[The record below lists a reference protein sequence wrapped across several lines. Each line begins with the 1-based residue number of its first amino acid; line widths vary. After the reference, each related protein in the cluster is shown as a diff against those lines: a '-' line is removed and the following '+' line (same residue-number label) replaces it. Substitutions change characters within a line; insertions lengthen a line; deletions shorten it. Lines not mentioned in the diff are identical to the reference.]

1 MINTSAA
8 YKQQL
13 LDDNA
18 SFIIYADITLKNG
31 TVLNLT
37 NKNFWSGGFSIE
49 DTVSESD
56 SFQIGSAI
64 IGKLTMILNNIYDD
78 FSARD
83 FYKAEVRASIGL
95 KLPDGT
101 IEKLKKGVYTVDD
114 PNREEDIITLECLD
128 NMSKFDRPYSE
139 STLTYPATRQA
150 ILKDACEKCG
160 VVLKTVTFP
169 GSTSVVQK
177 RPSDDALTFRQVVAW
192 IAQLSCKWARCNV
205 NGELELIW
213 FDSDALMSNDPD
225 DGTYHEIESFSTSP
239 SVSDSDV
246 KITGISV
253 TAKNEDGDEK
263 TKLSG
268 KKGYVLA
275 IEGNDLIT
283 ESDAETVASSIA
295 DKMVGVKFRPL
306 EISCLE
312 DPSIEAGDVIFVK
325 TRKGSTYRSI
335 VTSTTLSLGGYQ
347 KISCGAEEPS
357 RNSSTRYSQTTKT
370 YRELHKLIKNEKTA
384 RETAIDNLSK
394 ILADSS
400 GMYTTYEEQSD
411 GSTITYLHDKPTIV
425 ESKNVIKLTSE
436 AIGVSNDGGKTY
448 PYGFVL
454 TGALITKLL
463 YAEGIN
469 ADYIDTGAFTVK
481 DKDGN
486 VIFQADISGGKV
498 IISADSVRIGDRNVT
513 QAMQEIENSVA
524 SARNMTLQLT
534 NQYLS
539 VPVDNSGAY
548 KTFPSDATTRAI
560 VMYGSADITA
570 DCAFSVTKSDSITGT
585 WNASTRTYKVT
596 ALSADTGW
604 VDIKATY
611 LQTLSVTQRY
621 SVSKLYAGQK
631 GEQGPAGNDGKSYI
645 LDTSSTIIKTVTNE
659 FHSPAYIKF
668 SAYCRDGVKS
678 RKTYAGRFKIEETT
692 DGSTWTTVYTST
704 SDETSVTRSIDYLL
718 ADDDGALITDDD
730 GKIII
735 AAPRQILGMRCT
747 LYAAGGTTTVIDV
760 ERIPVVK
767 SVESLSQEEI
777 FNILTNDGVAKGLFM
792 EGNQLYVSFTYAR
805 GGMLAL
811 GGANNGNGYLYIY
824 DADNNRIGSWTKD
837 GINVTKGTFS
847 GELKAATGTFKGTV
861 TAGNITGSTISGS
874 SFETSNTAGT
884 AKIDIE
890 KATQKFYS
898 NAAFDTYAGEIHP
911 NTTKEMISYT
921 DSNGEL
927 IIREEQVSGLDV
939 SANYLFR
946 TLVHGTE
953 LLRLR
958 QDRAFIK
965 KFLELT
971 GGLSTTGSGS
981 FSGSLSVGGTET
993 VNGKLTGSKNFE
1005 FDGSGLINTIKGS
1018 LIVYGDVSQNVTEL
1032 SNTAADTPV
1041 TLAYSP
1047 AYASPTLSD
1056 VGTGKTGSDGM
1067 CYVSIDAT
1075 LVQAAS
1081 ETAEYVVF
1089 LQAEGDGSLYIA
1101 EKQTDYFVVRGT
1113 PNLAFAWKIEAVKAG
1128 TETVRYAEPSLQ
1140 AEVTDDNTEELEEI
1154 ASAELPDTEEL
1165 EDIASQE
1172 LAAYDAEM
1180 EEIENE
1186 NIEGVSGD

>member
-1 MINTSAA
+1 MINVSTRF
-8 YKQQL
+8 KEL
-13 LDDNA
+13 MKERTDFKENA
-18 SFIIYADITLKNG
+18 EVTFKDGRVLTL
-31 TVLNLT
+31 T
-37 NKNFWSGGFSIE
+37 E
-49 DTVSESD
+49 E
-56 SFQIGSAI
+56 
-64 IGKLTMILNNIYDD
+64 D
-78 FSARD
+78 FSASGNTVTDAADASAIPLGAAVGRSIQIELLNDDDHLESYD
-83 FYKAEVRASIGL
+83 FYGASIRLYLTFALDAAVEKIEYGTFTVTSPEDYGTTVCVTANDDMYKADQPYQSGL
-95 KLPDGT
+95 SFPASAQSVLADICSTCKIALKSSTFLHDSFAIQKKPSSQYTFRDVIGYIAMLAVGNARIDTTGQLEIKSYSLGGIRAQHNLTAWKKLTIGT
-101 IEKLKKGVYTVDD
+101 GDITVTGCSMSRKNESDEGTQ
-114 PNREEDIITLECLD
+114 EETVLSGKEGYVLEVENPLAEG
-128 NMSKFDRPYSE
+128 SE
-139 STLTYPATRQA
+139 ETLTEWIMARIGGYAFRKFSGEHTAYPIAEFM
-150 ILKDACEKCG
+150 D
-160 VVLKTVTFP
+160 TVTFQDWK
-169 GSTSVVQK
+169 GTEYFSFITDVDFTFLGITSLKNSAGDGLRKQSKYSGKHTKTNVY
-177 RPSDDALTFRQVVAW
+177 LEELVAKEKKDREV
-192 IAQLSCKWARCNV
+192 A
-205 NGELELIW
+205 
-213 FDSDALMSNDPD
+213 
-225 DGTYHEIESFSTSP
+225 
-239 SVSDSDV
+239 V
-246 KITGISV
+246 KLL
-253 TAKNEDGDEK
+253 EK
-263 TKLSG
+263 T
-268 KKGYVLA
+268 
-275 IEGNDLIT
+275 
-283 ESDAETVASSIA
+283 
-295 DKMVGVKFRPL
+295 
-306 EISCLE
+306 
-312 DPSIEAGDVIFVK
+312 
-325 TRKGSTYRSI
+325 
-335 VTSTTLSLGGYQ
+335 
-347 KISCGAEEPS
+347 
-357 RNSSTRYSQTTKT
+357 
-370 YRELHKLIKNEKTA
+370 
-384 RETAIDNLSK
+384 
-394 ILADSS
+394 LADSS
-400 GMYTTYEEQSD
+400 GMYTTYEEQPD
-411 GSTITYLHDKPTIV
+411 GSTITYLHDKPTLS
-425 ESKNVIKLTSE
+425 ESQNVIKLTSE
-436 AIGVSNDGGKTY
+436 AIGVSNDCGKTY

-454 TGALITKLL
+454 TGKMITRLL

-469 ADYIDTGAFTVK
+469 ADYINAGAFVVK

-486 VIFQADISGGKV
+486 TIFQADISGGKV

-513 QAMQEIENSVA
+513 QAMQEIKDSVA
-524 SARNMTLQLT
+524 SARNMTMQLT

-539 VPVDNSGAY
+539 VPVDYSGTY
-548 KTFPSDATTRAI
+548 KTFPSSATTRAI
-560 VMYGSADITA
+560 VTYGSVDITE
-570 DCAFSVTKSDSITGT
+570 DCAFSVAKSDSVAGT

-596 ALSADTGW
+596 ALSEDTGW

-611 LQTLSVTQRY
+611 LQTLSVTQRFNIA
-621 SVSKLYAGQK
+621 KLYAGQK
-631 GEQGPAGNDGKSYI
+631 GEQGPAGNDGMSYI

-678 RKTYAGRFKIEETT
+678 RQNYAGRFKIEETT

-747 LYAAGGTTTVIDV
+747 LYAAGGATTVIDV

-777 FNILTNDGVAKGLFM
+777 FNILTNDGAAKGLFM

-837 GINVTKGTFS
+837 GINATKGTFS

-861 TAGNITGSTISGS
+861 TAGNITGSTINGS

-884 AKIDIE
+884 ARIDIE

-911 NTTKEMISYT
+911 NTNKTLISYT
-921 DSNGEL
+921 DASGEE
-927 IIREEQVSGLDV
+927 IMSEEEVSGLDIN
-939 SANYLFR
+939 ANYLTR
-946 TLVHGTE
+946 MIVHGTE

-971 GGLSTTGSGS
+971 GGLSTKGSGS

-993 VNGKLTGSKNFE
+993 VNGKLTGAKNFE

-1018 LIVYGDVSQNVTEL
+1018 LIVYGDVSQNVTES
-1032 SNTAADTPV
+1032 SNTAADTSV
-1041 TLAYSP
+1041 ALAYSP

-1056 VGTGKTGSDGM
+1056 VGTGKTGSDGT

-1089 LQAEGDGSLYIA
+1089 LQAEGEGSLYIA
-1101 EKQTDYFVVRGT
+1101 EKQSDYFVVRGT
-1113 PNLAFAWKIEAVKAG
+1113 QNLAFAWKIEAAKTG

-1140 AEVTDDNTEELEEI
+1140 EEASDDNIEELEKV
-1154 ASAELPDTEEL
+1154 ATTELPNTEEL

-1172 LAAYDAEM
+1172 LAVYDAEM

-1186 NIEGVSGD
+1186 NIESVSGD

>member
-1 MINTSAA
+1 MINVSTRF
-8 YKQQL
+8 KEL
-13 LDDNA
+13 MKERTDFKENA
-18 SFIIYADITLKNG
+18 EVTFKDGRVLTL
-31 TVLNLT
+31 T
-37 NKNFWSGGFSIE
+37 E
-49 DTVSESD
+49 E
-56 SFQIGSAI
+56 
-64 IGKLTMILNNIYDD
+64 D
-78 FSARD
+78 FSASGNTVTDAADASAIPLGAAVGRSIQIELLNDDDHLESYD
-83 FYKAEVRASIGL
+83 FYGASIRLYLTFALDAAVEKIEYGTFTVTSPEDYGTTVCVTANDDMYKADQPYQSGL
-95 KLPDGT
+95 SFPASAQSVLADICSTCKIALKSSTFLHDSFAIQKKPSSQYTFRDVIGYIAMLAVGNARIDTTGQLEIKSYSLGGIRAQHNLTAWKKLTIGT
-101 IEKLKKGVYTVDD
+101 GDITVTGCSMSRKNESDEGTQ
-114 PNREEDIITLECLD
+114 EETVLSGKEGYVLEVENPLAEG
-128 NMSKFDRPYSE
+128 SE
-139 STLTYPATRQA
+139 ETLTEWIMARIGGYAFRKFSGEHTAYPIAEFM
-150 ILKDACEKCG
+150 D
-160 VVLKTVTFP
+160 TVTFQDWK
-169 GSTSVVQK
+169 GTEYFSFITDVDFTFLGITSLKNSAGDGLRKQSKYSGKHTKTNVY
-177 RPSDDALTFRQVVAW
+177 LEELVAKEKKDREV
-192 IAQLSCKWARCNV
+192 A
-205 NGELELIW
+205 
-213 FDSDALMSNDPD
+213 
-225 DGTYHEIESFSTSP
+225 
-239 SVSDSDV
+239 V
-246 KITGISV
+246 KLL
-253 TAKNEDGDEK
+253 EK
-263 TKLSG
+263 T
-268 KKGYVLA
+268 
-275 IEGNDLIT
+275 
-283 ESDAETVASSIA
+283 
-295 DKMVGVKFRPL
+295 
-306 EISCLE
+306 
-312 DPSIEAGDVIFVK
+312 
-325 TRKGSTYRSI
+325 
-335 VTSTTLSLGGYQ
+335 
-347 KISCGAEEPS
+347 
-357 RNSSTRYSQTTKT
+357 
-370 YRELHKLIKNEKTA
+370 
-384 RETAIDNLSK
+384 
-394 ILADSS
+394 LADSS
-400 GMYTTYEEQSD
+400 GMYTTYEEQPD
-411 GSTITYLHDKPTIV
+411 GSTITYLHDKPTLS
-425 ESKNVIKLTSE
+425 ESQNVIKLTSE
-436 AIGVSNDGGKTY
+436 AVGVSNDGGKTY

-454 TGALITKLL
+454 TGAMITRLL

-539 VPVDNSGAY
+539 VPVDNSGSY

-668 SAYCRDGVKS
+668 SAYCRDGAKS
-678 RKTYAGRFKIEETT
+678 RQTYAGRFKIEETT

-777 FNILTNDGVAKGLFM
+777 FKILTNDGAAKGLFM
-792 EGNQLYVSFTYAR
+792 EGNQLYISFTYAR
-805 GGMLAL
+805 GGCLAL
-811 GGANNGNGYLYIY
+811 GGENNGNGYLYIY

-861 TAGNITGSTISGS
+861 TAGNIIGSTISGS

-884 AKIDIE
+884 ARIDIE

-898 NAAFDTYAGEIHP
+898 NAAYDTYAGEIHP
-911 NTTKEMISYT
+911 NTNKTLISYT
-921 DSNGEL
+921 DASGEE
-927 IIREEQVSGLDV
+927 IMSEEEVSGLDIN
-939 SANYLFR
+939 ANYLTR
-946 TLVHGTE
+946 MIVHGTE

-993 VNGKLTGSKNFE
+993 VNGKLTGAKNFE

-1041 TLAYSP
+1041 ALAYSP

-1056 VGTGKTGSDGM
+1056 VGTGKTSSDGT

-1101 EKQTDYFVVRGT
+1101 EKQSDYFVVRGT
-1113 PNLAFAWKIEAVKAG
+1113 PNLAFAWKIEAAKTG
-1128 TETVRYAEPSLQ
+1128 TEPVRYAEPSLQ
-1140 AEVTDDNTEELEEI
+1140 VEVTDDNTEELEEI

-1172 LAAYDAEM
+1172 LTAYDAEM

-1186 NIEGVSGD
+1186 DFESISGD

>member
-1 MINTSAA
+1 MINVSTRF
-8 YKQQL
+8 KEL
-13 LDDNA
+13 MKERTDFKENA
-18 SFIIYADITLKNG
+18 EVTFKDGRVLTL
-31 TVLNLT
+31 T
-37 NKNFWSGGFSIE
+37 E
-49 DTVSESD
+49 E
-56 SFQIGSAI
+56 
-64 IGKLTMILNNIYDD
+64 D
-78 FSARD
+78 FSASGNTVTDAADASAIPLGAAVGRSIQIELLNDDDHLESYD
-83 FYKAEVRASIGL
+83 FYGASIRLYLTFALDAAVEKIEYGTFTVTSPENYGTTVCVTANDDMYKADQPYQSGL
-95 KLPDGT
+95 SFPASAQSVLADICSTCKIALKSSTFLHDSFAIQKKPSSQYTFRDVIGYIAMLAVGNARIDTTGQLEIKSYSLGGIRAQHNLTAWKKLTIGT
-101 IEKLKKGVYTVDD
+101 GDITVTGCSMSRKNESDEGTQ
-114 PNREEDIITLECLD
+114 EETVLSGKEGYVLEVENPLAEG
-128 NMSKFDRPYSE
+128 SE
-139 STLTYPATRQA
+139 ETLTEWIMARIGGYAFRKFSGEHTAYPIAEFM
-150 ILKDACEKCG
+150 D
-160 VVLKTVTFP
+160 TVTFQDWK
-169 GSTSVVQK
+169 GTEYFSFITDVDFTFLGITSLKNSAGDGLRKQSKYSGKHTKTNVY
-177 RPSDDALTFRQVVAW
+177 LEELVAKEKKDREV
-192 IAQLSCKWARCNV
+192 A
-205 NGELELIW
+205 
-213 FDSDALMSNDPD
+213 
-225 DGTYHEIESFSTSP
+225 
-239 SVSDSDV
+239 V
-246 KITGISV
+246 KLL
-253 TAKNEDGDEK
+253 EK
-263 TKLSG
+263 T
-268 KKGYVLA
+268 
-275 IEGNDLIT
+275 
-283 ESDAETVASSIA
+283 
-295 DKMVGVKFRPL
+295 
-306 EISCLE
+306 
-312 DPSIEAGDVIFVK
+312 
-325 TRKGSTYRSI
+325 
-335 VTSTTLSLGGYQ
+335 
-347 KISCGAEEPS
+347 
-357 RNSSTRYSQTTKT
+357 
-370 YRELHKLIKNEKTA
+370 
-384 RETAIDNLSK
+384 
-394 ILADSS
+394 LADSS
-400 GMYTTYEEQSD
+400 GMYTTYEEQPD
-411 GSTITYLHDKPTIV
+411 GSTITYLHDKPTLS
-425 ESKNVIKLTSE
+425 ESQNVIKLTSE

-454 TGALITKLL
+454 TGTLITKLL
-463 YAEGIN
+463 YVEGIN

-604 VDIKATY
+604 VDIKAAY

-678 RKTYAGRFKIEETT
+678 RQTYAGRFKIEETT
-692 DGSTWTTVYTST
+692 DGSNWTTVYTST

-747 LYAAGGTTTVIDV
+747 LYVAGGTTTVIDV

-777 FNILTNDGVAKGLFM
+777 FKILTNDGAAKGLFM

-861 TAGNITGSTISGS
+861 TAGNIIGSTISGS

-884 AKIDIE
+884 ARIDIE

-911 NTTKEMISYT
+911 NTNKTLISYM
-921 DSNGEL
+921 DASGEE
-927 IIREEQVSGLDV
+927 IMSEEEVSGLDIN
-939 SANYLFR
+939 ANYLTR
-946 TLVHGTE
+946 MIVHGTE

-981 FSGSLSVGGTET
+981 FSGSLSVGGSET
-993 VNGKLTGSKNFE
+993 VNGKLTGAKNFE

-1041 TLAYSP
+1041 ALAYSP

-1056 VGTGKTGSDGM
+1056 IGTGKTGSDGT

-1089 LQAEGDGSLYIA
+1089 LQAEGEGSLYIA
-1101 EKQTDYFVVRGT
+1101 EKQSDYFVVRGT
-1113 PNLAFAWKIEAVKAG
+1113 PNLAFAWKIEAAKTG

-1140 AEVTDDNTEELEEI
+1140 VEVTDDNTEELEEI

-1172 LAAYDAEM
+1172 LTAYDAEM

-1186 NIEGVSGD
+1186 DFESISGD

>member
-1 MINTSAA
+1 MINVSTRF
-8 YKQQL
+8 KEL
-13 LDDNA
+13 MKERTDFKENA
-18 SFIIYADITLKNG
+18 EVTFKDGRVLTL
-31 TVLNLT
+31 T
-37 NKNFWSGGFSIE
+37 E
-49 DTVSESD
+49 E
-56 SFQIGSAI
+56 
-64 IGKLTMILNNIYDD
+64 D
-78 FSARD
+78 FSASGNTFTDAADASAIPLGAAVGRSIQIELLNDDDHLESYD
-83 FYKAEVRASIGL
+83 FYGASIRLYLTFDLDTSVEKIEYGMFTVTSPEDYGTTVCVTANDDMYKADQPYQSGL
-95 KLPDGT
+95 SFPASAQSILADICSTCK
-101 IEKLKKGVYTVDD
+101 IALKSSTFLHDSFMIQKKPSSQYTF
-114 PNREEDIITLECLD
+114 RDIIGYIAMLAVGNARIDTAGQLEIKSYSLGGIRAQHNLTAWKNLTIGTGDITVTGCS
-128 NMSKFDRPYSE
+128 MSRKKETDGGTQEETVLSGKEGYILEVENPLAE
-139 STLTYPATRQA
+139 GNEETLTEWIMARIGGYAFRKFSGEHTAYPIAEFM
-150 ILKDACEKCG
+150 D
-160 VVLKTVTFP
+160 TVTFQDWKGTEYFSFLTDIDFTFL
-169 GSTSVVQK
+169 GSTSLKNSAGDGLRKQSKYSGKHTKTDAYLEELVVK
-177 RPSDDALTFRQVVAW
+177 EKKDREVA
-192 IAQLSCKWARCNV
+192 
-205 NGELELIW
+205 
-213 FDSDALMSNDPD
+213 
-225 DGTYHEIESFSTSP
+225 
-239 SVSDSDV
+239 V
-246 KITGISV
+246 KLL
-253 TAKNEDGDEK
+253 EK
-263 TKLSG
+263 T
-268 KKGYVLA
+268 
-275 IEGNDLIT
+275 
-283 ESDAETVASSIA
+283 
-295 DKMVGVKFRPL
+295 
-306 EISCLE
+306 
-312 DPSIEAGDVIFVK
+312 
-325 TRKGSTYRSI
+325 
-335 VTSTTLSLGGYQ
+335 
-347 KISCGAEEPS
+347 
-357 RNSSTRYSQTTKT
+357 
-370 YRELHKLIKNEKTA
+370 
-384 RETAIDNLSK
+384 
-394 ILADSS
+394 LADSS
-400 GMYTTYEEQSD
+400 GMYTTYEEQPD
-411 GSTITYLHDKPTIV
+411 GSTITYLHDKPTLS
-425 ESKNVIKLTSE
+425 ESQNVIKLTSE

-454 TGALITKLL
+454 TGTMITRLL

-469 ADYIDTGAFTVK
+469 ADYINAGAFVVK

-486 VIFQADISGGKV
+486 TVFQADVSGGKV
-498 IISADSVRIGDRNVT
+498 LISADSVRIGDRNVT
-513 QAMQEIENSVA
+513 QAMQEIKDSVA

-539 VPVDNSGAY
+539 VPVDHSVTY

-560 VMYGSADITA
+560 VTYGSVDITE
-570 DCAFSVTKSDSITGT
+570 DCAFSVTKSDSVTGT

-596 ALSADTGW
+596 ALSEDTGW

-611 LQTLSVTQRY
+611 LQTLAVTQRFNIA
-621 SVSKLYAGQK
+621 KLYAGQK
-631 GEQGPAGNDGKSYI
+631 GEQGPAGNDGMSYI
-645 LDTSSTIIKTVTNE
+645 LDASSTIIKIVSGE

-668 SAYCRDGVKS
+668 SAYCRDGKAS
-678 RKTYAGRFKIEETT
+678 RQAYAGRFKIEETA

-730 GKIII
+730 GKIMI

-747 LYAAGGTTTVIDV
+747 LYAGGGTTAVIDV

-777 FNILTNDGVAKGLFM
+777 FNILTNDGAAKGLFM
-792 EGNQLYVSFTYAR
+792 DGNQLYVSFTYAR

-861 TAGNITGSTISGS
+861 AAGNIVGSTISGS

-884 AKIDIE
+884 ARIE
-890 KATQKFYS
+890 IAKATQKFYS
-898 NAAFDTYAGEIHP
+898 NTEFDTYAGEIHP
-911 NTTKEMISYT
+911 NASRDTITST
-921 DSNGEL
+921 DPSTGEL
-927 IIREEQVSGLDV
+927 LLTEVVVPGLDIN
-939 SANYLFR
+939 ANYLFR
-946 TLVHGTE
+946 VLVHGTE
-953 LLRLR
+953 LLRMVQECAYVKKNLR
-958 QDRAFIK
+958 I
-965 KFLELT
+965 T
-971 GGLSTTGSGS
+971 GGMSATGDGS
-981 FSGSLSVGGTET
+981 FGGSLSVGGEQT
-993 VNGKLTGSKNFE
+993 VKGKLTGAKNFE

-1041 TLAYSP
+1041 ALAYSS

-1056 VGTGKTGSDGM
+1056 VGTGKTGSDGT

-1172 LAAYDAEM
+1172 LATYDTEM

-1186 NIEGVSGD
+1186 DFESISGD

>member
-1 MINTSAA
+1 MINVSTRF
-8 YKQQL
+8 KEL
-13 LDDNA
+13 MKERTDFKENA
-18 SFIIYADITLKNG
+18 EVTFKDGRVLTL
-31 TVLNLT
+31 T
-37 NKNFWSGGFSIE
+37 E
-49 DTVSESD
+49 E
-56 SFQIGSAI
+56 
-64 IGKLTMILNNIYDD
+64 D
-78 FSARD
+78 FSASGNTVTDAADASAIPLGAAVGRSIQIELLNDDDHLESYD
-83 FYKAEVRASIGL
+83 FYGASIRLYLTFALDAAVEKIEYGTFTVTSPEDYGTTVCVTANDDMYKADQPYQSGL
-95 KLPDGT
+95 SFPASAQSVLADICSTCKIALKSSTFLHDSFAIQKKPSSQYTFRDVIGYIAMLAVGNARIDTTGQLEIKSYSLGGIRAQHNLTAWKKLTIGT
-101 IEKLKKGVYTVDD
+101 GDITVTGCSMSRKNESDEGTQ
-114 PNREEDIITLECLD
+114 EETVLSGKEGYVLEVENPLAEG
-128 NMSKFDRPYSE
+128 NE
-139 STLTYPATRQA
+139 ETLTEWIMARIGGYAFRKFSGEHTAYPIAEFM
-150 ILKDACEKCG
+150 D
-160 VVLKTVTFP
+160 TVTFQDWK
-169 GSTSVVQK
+169 GTEYFSFITDVDFTFLGVTSLKNSAGDGLRKQSKYSGKHTKTNVY
-177 RPSDDALTFRQVVAW
+177 LEELVAKEKKDREV
-192 IAQLSCKWARCNV
+192 A
-205 NGELELIW
+205 
-213 FDSDALMSNDPD
+213 
-225 DGTYHEIESFSTSP
+225 
-239 SVSDSDV
+239 V
-246 KITGISV
+246 KLL
-253 TAKNEDGDEK
+253 EK
-263 TKLSG
+263 T
-268 KKGYVLA
+268 
-275 IEGNDLIT
+275 
-283 ESDAETVASSIA
+283 
-295 DKMVGVKFRPL
+295 
-306 EISCLE
+306 
-312 DPSIEAGDVIFVK
+312 
-325 TRKGSTYRSI
+325 
-335 VTSTTLSLGGYQ
+335 
-347 KISCGAEEPS
+347 
-357 RNSSTRYSQTTKT
+357 
-370 YRELHKLIKNEKTA
+370 
-384 RETAIDNLSK
+384 
-394 ILADSS
+394 LADSS
-400 GMYTTYEEQSD
+400 GMYTTYEEQPD
-411 GSTITYLHDKPTIV
+411 GSTITYLHDKPTLS
-425 ESKNVIKLTSE
+425 ESQNVIKLTSE
-436 AIGVSNDGGKTY
+436 AVGVSNDGGKTY

-454 TGALITKLL
+454 TGTLITKLL

-469 ADYIDTGAFTVK
+469 ADYINAGAFVVK
-481 DKDGN
+481 DTDGN
-486 VIFQADISGGKV
+486 IIFQADISGGKV

-539 VPVDNSGAY
+539 VPVDNSGSY
-548 KTFPSDATTRAI
+548 KTFPSGATTRAI

-570 DCAFSVTKSDSITGT
+570 DCAFSVTKSGITGT

-596 ALSADTGW
+596 ALSEDTGW

-659 FHSPAYIKF
+659 FHSPVYIKF

-678 RKTYAGRFKIEETT
+678 RQTYAGRFKIEETT

-777 FNILTNDGVAKGLFM
+777 FNILTNDGAAKGLFM
-792 EGNQLYVSFTYAR
+792 DGNQLYVSFTYAR

-811 GGANNGNGYLYIY
+811 GGENNGNGYLYIY

-861 TAGNITGSTISGS
+861 TAGNIIGSTISGS

-884 AKIDIE
+884 ARIDIE

-898 NAAFDTYAGEIHP
+898 NAKYDSYAGEIHP
-911 NTTKEMISYT
+911 NTRTEIIEYLIDEDT
-921 DSNGEL
+921 GENKD
-927 IIREEQVSGLDV
+927 IKGEVSGLDI
-939 SANYLFR
+939 SANYL
-946 TLVHGTE
+946 
-953 LLRLR
+953 LRLLVR
-958 QDRAFIK
+958 NEEVVKLLPYGIYVK
-965 KFLELT
+965 KSLNI
-971 GGLSTTGSGS
+971 SGS
-981 FSGSLSVGGTET
+981 TSIGSMSMS
-993 VNGKLTGSKNFE
+993 GKLTGAKNFA
-1005 FDGSGLINTIKGS
+1005 FNGKGLTSEIKGD
-1018 LIVYGDVSQNVTEL
+1018 LAVYGEISQGIDL
-1032 SNTAADTPV
+1032 SNTAADTPM

-1056 VGTGKTGSDGM
+1056 VGTGKTSNDGT

-1089 LQAEGDGSLYIA
+1089 LQAEGEGSLYIA
-1101 EKQTDYFVVRGT
+1101 EKQSDYFVVRGT
-1113 PNLAFAWKIEAVKAG
+1113 PNLAFAWKIEAAKAG

-1140 AEVTDDNTEELEEI
+1140 VEVTDDNTEELEEI
-1154 ASAELPDTEEL
+1154 ASAELPGTEEL

-1172 LAAYDAEM
+1172 LATYDAEM

-1186 NIEGVSGD
+1186 DFESVSGN

>member
-1 MINTSAA
+1 MINVSTRF
-8 YKQQL
+8 KEL
-13 LDDNA
+13 MKERTDFKENA
-18 SFIIYADITLKNG
+18 EVTFKDGRVLTL
-31 TVLNLT
+31 T
-37 NKNFWSGGFSIE
+37 E
-49 DTVSESD
+49 E
-56 SFQIGSAI
+56 
-64 IGKLTMILNNIYDD
+64 D
-78 FSARD
+78 FSASGNTVTDAADASAIPLGAAVGRSIQIELLNDDDHLESYD
-83 FYKAEVRASIGL
+83 FYGASIRLYLTFALDAAVEKIEYGTFTVTSPEDYGTTVCVTANDDMYKADQPYQSGL
-95 KLPDGT
+95 SFPASAQSVLADICSTCKIALKSSTFLHDSFAIQKKPSSQYTFRDVIGYIAMLAVGNARIDTTGQLEIKSYSLGGIRAQHNLTAWKKLTIGT
-101 IEKLKKGVYTVDD
+101 GDITVTGCSMSRKNESDEGTQ
-114 PNREEDIITLECLD
+114 EETVLSGKEGYVLEVENPLAEG
-128 NMSKFDRPYSE
+128 SE
-139 STLTYPATRQA
+139 ETLTEWIMARIGGYAFRKFSGEHTAYPIAEFM
-150 ILKDACEKCG
+150 D
-160 VVLKTVTFP
+160 TVTFQDWK
-169 GSTSVVQK
+169 GTEYFSFITDVDFTFLGITSLKNSAGDGLRKQSKYSGKHTKTNVY
-177 RPSDDALTFRQVVAW
+177 LEELVAKEKKDREV
-192 IAQLSCKWARCNV
+192 A
-205 NGELELIW
+205 
-213 FDSDALMSNDPD
+213 
-225 DGTYHEIESFSTSP
+225 
-239 SVSDSDV
+239 V
-246 KITGISV
+246 KLL
-253 TAKNEDGDEK
+253 EK
-263 TKLSG
+263 T
-268 KKGYVLA
+268 
-275 IEGNDLIT
+275 
-283 ESDAETVASSIA
+283 
-295 DKMVGVKFRPL
+295 
-306 EISCLE
+306 
-312 DPSIEAGDVIFVK
+312 
-325 TRKGSTYRSI
+325 
-335 VTSTTLSLGGYQ
+335 
-347 KISCGAEEPS
+347 
-357 RNSSTRYSQTTKT
+357 
-370 YRELHKLIKNEKTA
+370 
-384 RETAIDNLSK
+384 
-394 ILADSS
+394 LADSS
-400 GMYTTYEEQSD
+400 GMYTTYEEQPD
-411 GSTITYLHDKPTIV
+411 GSTITYLHDKPTLS
-425 ESKNVIKLTSE
+425 ESQNVIKLTSE
-436 AIGVSNDGGKTY
+436 AVGVSNDGGKTY

-454 TGALITKLL
+454 TGAMITRLL

-539 VPVDNSGAY
+539 VPVDNSGSY

-668 SAYCRDGVKS
+668 SAYCRDGAKS
-678 RKTYAGRFKIEETT
+678 RQTYAGRFKIEETT

-777 FNILTNDGVAKGLFM
+777 FKILTNDGAAKGLFM
-792 EGNQLYVSFTYAR
+792 EGNQLYISFTYAR
-805 GGMLAL
+805 GGCLAL
-811 GGANNGNGYLYIY
+811 GGENNGNGYLYIY

-861 TAGNITGSTISGS
+861 TAGNIIGSTISGS

-884 AKIDIE
+884 ARIDIE

-898 NAAFDTYAGEIHP
+898 NAAYDTYAGEIHP
-911 NTTKEMISYT
+911 NTNKTLISYT
-921 DSNGEL
+921 DASGEE
-927 IIREEQVSGLDV
+927 IMSEEEVSGLDIN
-939 SANYLFR
+939 ANYLTR
-946 TLVHGTE
+946 MIVHGTE

-993 VNGKLTGSKNFE
+993 VNGKLTGAKNFE

-1041 TLAYSP
+1041 ALAYSP

-1056 VGTGKTGSDGM
+1056 VGTGKTSSDGT

-1101 EKQTDYFVVRGT
+1101 EKQSDYFVVRGT
-1113 PNLAFAWKIEAVKAG
+1113 PNLAFAWKIEAAKTG

-1140 AEVTDDNTEELEEI
+1140 VEVTDDNTEELEEI

-1172 LAAYDAEM
+1172 LTAYDAEM

-1186 NIEGVSGD
+1186 DFESISGD

>member
-1 MINTSAA
+1 MINVSMRFKELMKERTDF
-8 YKQQL
+8 KE
-13 LDDNA
+13 NA
-18 SFIIYADITLKNG
+18 EVTFKDGRVLTL
-31 TVLNLT
+31 T
-37 NKNFWSGGFSIE
+37 E
-49 DTVSESD
+49 E
-56 SFQIGSAI
+56 
-64 IGKLTMILNNIYDD
+64 D
-78 FSARD
+78 FSASGNTVTDAADASAIPLGAAVGRSIQIELLNDDDHLESYD
-83 FYKAEVRASIGL
+83 FYGASIRLYLTFALDAAVEKIEYGTFTVTSPEDYGTTVCVTANDDMYKADQPYQSGL
-95 KLPDGT
+95 SFPASAQSVLADICSTCKIALKSSTFLHDSFAIQKKPSSQYTFRDVIGYIAMLAVGNARIDTTGQLEIKSYSLGGIRAQHNLTAWKKLTIGT
-101 IEKLKKGVYTVDD
+101 GDITVTGCSMSRKNESDEGTQ
-114 PNREEDIITLECLD
+114 EETVLSGKEGYVLEVENPLAEG
-128 NMSKFDRPYSE
+128 SE
-139 STLTYPATRQA
+139 ETLTEWIMAKIGGYAFRKFSGEHTAYPIAEFM
-150 ILKDACEKCG
+150 D
-160 VVLKTVTFP
+160 TVTFQDWKGTEYFSFLTDIDFVFL
-169 GSTSVVQK
+169 GSTSLKNSAGDGLRKQSKYSGKHTKTNVY
-177 RPSDDALTFRQVVAW
+177 LEELVAKEKKDREV
-192 IAQLSCKWARCNV
+192 A
-205 NGELELIW
+205 
-213 FDSDALMSNDPD
+213 
-225 DGTYHEIESFSTSP
+225 
-239 SVSDSDV
+239 V
-246 KITGISV
+246 KLL
-253 TAKNEDGDEK
+253 EK
-263 TKLSG
+263 T
-268 KKGYVLA
+268 LA
-275 IEGNDLIT
+275 NT
-283 ESDAETVASSIA
+283 
-295 DKMVGVKFRPL
+295 
-306 EISCLE
+306 
-312 DPSIEAGDVIFVK
+312 
-325 TRKGSTYRSI
+325 
-335 VTSTTLSLGGYQ
+335 
-347 KISCGAEEPS
+347 
-357 RNSSTRYSQTTKT
+357 
-370 YRELHKLIKNEKTA
+370 
-384 RETAIDNLSK
+384 
-394 ILADSS
+394 S
-400 GMYTTYEEQSD
+400 GMYTTYEEQPD
-411 GSTITYLHDKPTIV
+411 GSTITYLHDKPTLS
-425 ESKNVIKLTSE
+425 ESQNVIKLTSE
-436 AIGVSNDGGKTY
+436 AVGVSNDCGKTY
-448 PYGFVL
+448 PYGFAL
-454 TGALITKLL
+454 TGTLITKLL

-560 VMYGSADITA
+560 VMYGSADITT
-570 DCAFSVTKSDSITGT
+570 DCAFSVAKSDSITGT

-678 RKTYAGRFKIEETT
+678 RQTYAGRFKIEETT

-777 FNILTNDGVAKGLFM
+777 FKILTNDGAAKGLFM
-792 EGNQLYVSFTYAR
+792 EGNQLYISFTYAR
-805 GGMLAL
+805 GGCLAL
-811 GGANNGNGYLYIY
+811 GGENNGNGYLYIY

-861 TAGNITGSTISGS
+861 TAGNIIGSTISGS

-884 AKIDIE
+884 ARIDIE

-911 NTTKEMISYT
+911 NTNKTLISYM
-921 DSNGEL
+921 DASGEE
-927 IIREEQVSGLDV
+927 IMSEEEVSGLDIN
-939 SANYLFR
+939 ANYLTR
-946 TLVHGTE
+946 MIVHGTE

-993 VNGKLTGSKNFE
+993 VNGKLTGAKNFE

-1041 TLAYSP
+1041 ALAYSP

-1056 VGTGKTGSDGM
+1056 VGTGKTGSDGT

-1089 LQAEGDGSLYIA
+1089 LQAEGEGSLYIA
-1101 EKQTDYFVVRGT
+1101 EKQSDYFVVRGT
-1113 PNLAFAWKIEAVKAG
+1113 PDLAFAWEIKTAKAG
-1128 TETVRYAEPSLQ
+1128 TETVRYADPSLR

-1165 EDIASQE
+1165 ESIASQE
-1172 LAAYDAEM
+1172 LAVYDAEM
-1180 EEIENE
+1180 EAVNR
-1186 NIEGVSGD
+1186 

>member
-1 MINTSAA
+1 MINVSTRF
-8 YKQQL
+8 KEL
-13 LDDNA
+13 MKERTDFKENA
-18 SFIIYADITLKNG
+18 EVTFKDGRVLTL
-31 TVLNLT
+31 T
-37 NKNFWSGGFSIE
+37 E
-49 DTVSESD
+49 E
-56 SFQIGSAI
+56 
-64 IGKLTMILNNIYDD
+64 D
-78 FSARD
+78 FSASGNTVTDAADASAIPLGAAVGRSIQIELLNDDDHLESYD
-83 FYKAEVRASIGL
+83 FYGASIRLYLTFALDAAVEKIEYGTFTVTSPEDYGTTVCVTANDDMYKADQPYQSGL
-95 KLPDGT
+95 SFPASAQSVLADICSTCKIALKSSTFLHDSFAIQKKPSSQYTFRDVIGYIAMLAVGNARIDTTGQLEIKSYSLGGIRAQHNLTAWKKLTIGT
-101 IEKLKKGVYTVDD
+101 GDITVTGCSMSRKNESDEGTQ
-114 PNREEDIITLECLD
+114 EETVLSGKEGYVLEVENPLAEG
-128 NMSKFDRPYSE
+128 SE
-139 STLTYPATRQA
+139 ETLTEWIMARIGGYAFRKFSGEHTAYPIAEFM
-150 ILKDACEKCG
+150 D
-160 VVLKTVTFP
+160 TVTFQDWK
-169 GSTSVVQK
+169 GTEYFSFITDVDFTFLGITSLKNSAGDGLRKQSKYSGKHTKTNVY
-177 RPSDDALTFRQVVAW
+177 LEELVAKEKKDREV
-192 IAQLSCKWARCNV
+192 A
-205 NGELELIW
+205 
-213 FDSDALMSNDPD
+213 
-225 DGTYHEIESFSTSP
+225 
-239 SVSDSDV
+239 V
-246 KITGISV
+246 KLL
-253 TAKNEDGDEK
+253 EK
-263 TKLSG
+263 T
-268 KKGYVLA
+268 
-275 IEGNDLIT
+275 
-283 ESDAETVASSIA
+283 
-295 DKMVGVKFRPL
+295 
-306 EISCLE
+306 
-312 DPSIEAGDVIFVK
+312 
-325 TRKGSTYRSI
+325 
-335 VTSTTLSLGGYQ
+335 
-347 KISCGAEEPS
+347 
-357 RNSSTRYSQTTKT
+357 
-370 YRELHKLIKNEKTA
+370 
-384 RETAIDNLSK
+384 
-394 ILADSS
+394 LADSS
-400 GMYTTYEEQSD
+400 GMYTTYEEQPD
-411 GSTITYLHDKPTIV
+411 GSTITYLHDKPTLS
-425 ESKNVIKLTSE
+425 ESQNVIKLTSE
-436 AIGVSNDGGKTY
+436 AIGVSNDCGKTY

-454 TGALITKLL
+454 TGKMITRLL

-469 ADYIDTGAFTVK
+469 ADYINAGAFVVK

-486 VIFQADISGGKV
+486 TIFQADISGGKV

-513 QAMQEIENSVA
+513 QAMQEIKDSVA
-524 SARNMTLQLT
+524 SARNMTMQLT

-539 VPVDNSGAY
+539 VPVDYSGTY
-548 KTFPSDATTRAI
+548 KTFPSSATTRAI
-560 VMYGSADITA
+560 VTYGSVDITE
-570 DCAFSVTKSDSITGT
+570 DCAFSVAKSDSVAGT

-596 ALSADTGW
+596 ALSEDTGW

-611 LQTLSVTQRY
+611 LQTLSVTQRFNIA
-621 SVSKLYAGQK
+621 KLYAGQK
-631 GEQGPAGNDGKSYI
+631 GEQGPAGNDGMSYI

-678 RKTYAGRFKIEETT
+678 RQNYAGRFKIEETT

-747 LYAAGGTTTVIDV
+747 LYAAGGATTVIDV

-777 FNILTNDGVAKGLFM
+777 FNILTNDGAAKGLFM

-861 TAGNITGSTISGS
+861 TAGNIIGSTISGS

-884 AKIDIE
+884 ARIDIE

-911 NTTKEMISYT
+911 NTNKTQISYT
-921 DSNGEL
+921 DSSGEEIL
-927 IIREEQVSGLDV
+927 SEEEVSGLDIN
-939 SANYLFR
+939 ANYLFR
-946 TLVHGTE
+946 ALVHGTE

-958 QDRAFIK
+958 QDRAFIR

-993 VNGKLTGSKNFE
+993 VNGKLTGAKNFE

-1041 TLAYSP
+1041 ALAYSP

-1056 VGTGKTGSDGM
+1056 VGTGKTGSDGT

-1089 LQAEGDGSLYIA
+1089 LQAEGEGSLYIA
-1101 EKQTDYFVVRGT
+1101 EKQSDYFVVRGT
-1113 PNLAFAWKIEAVKAG
+1113 PDLAFAWEIKTAKAG
-1128 TETVRYAEPSLQ
+1128 TETVRYADPSLR

-1165 EDIASQE
+1165 ESIASQE
-1172 LAAYDAEM
+1172 LAVYDAEM

-1186 NIEGVSGD
+1186 NIESVSGD

>member
-1 MINTSAA
+1 MINVSTRF
-8 YKQQL
+8 KEL
-13 LDDNA
+13 MKERTDFKENA
-18 SFIIYADITLKNG
+18 EVTFKDGRVLTL
-31 TVLNLT
+31 T
-37 NKNFWSGGFSIE
+37 E
-49 DTVSESD
+49 E
-56 SFQIGSAI
+56 
-64 IGKLTMILNNIYDD
+64 D
-78 FSARD
+78 FSASGNTVTDAADASAIPLGAAVGRSIQIELLNDDDHLESYD
-83 FYKAEVRASIGL
+83 FYGASIRLYLTFALDAAVEKIEYGTFTVTSPEDYGTTVCVTANDDMYKADQPYQSGL
-95 KLPDGT
+95 SFPASAQSVLADICSTCKIALKSSTFLHDSFAIQKKPSSQYTFRDVIGYIAMLAVGNARIDTTGQLEIKSYSLGGIRAQHNLTAWKKLTIGT
-101 IEKLKKGVYTVDD
+101 GDITVTGCSMSRKNESDEGTQ
-114 PNREEDIITLECLD
+114 EETVLSGKEGYVLEVENPLAEG
-128 NMSKFDRPYSE
+128 SE
-139 STLTYPATRQA
+139 ETLTEWIMAKIGGYAFRKFSGEHTAYPIAEFM
-150 ILKDACEKCG
+150 D
-160 VVLKTVTFP
+160 TVTFQDWKGTEYFSFLTDIDFVFL
-169 GSTSVVQK
+169 GSTSLKNSAGDGLRKQSKYSGKHTKTNVY
-177 RPSDDALTFRQVVAW
+177 LEELVAKEKKDREV
-192 IAQLSCKWARCNV
+192 A
-205 NGELELIW
+205 
-213 FDSDALMSNDPD
+213 
-225 DGTYHEIESFSTSP
+225 
-239 SVSDSDV
+239 V
-246 KITGISV
+246 KLL
-253 TAKNEDGDEK
+253 EK
-263 TKLSG
+263 T
-268 KKGYVLA
+268 LA
-275 IEGNDLIT
+275 NT
-283 ESDAETVASSIA
+283 
-295 DKMVGVKFRPL
+295 
-306 EISCLE
+306 
-312 DPSIEAGDVIFVK
+312 
-325 TRKGSTYRSI
+325 
-335 VTSTTLSLGGYQ
+335 
-347 KISCGAEEPS
+347 
-357 RNSSTRYSQTTKT
+357 
-370 YRELHKLIKNEKTA
+370 
-384 RETAIDNLSK
+384 
-394 ILADSS
+394 S
-400 GMYTTYEEQSD
+400 GMYTTYEEQPD
-411 GSTITYLHDKPTIV
+411 GSTITYLHDKPTLS
-425 ESKNVIKLTSE
+425 ESQNVIKLTSE
-436 AIGVSNDGGKTY
+436 AVGVSNDGGKTY

-454 TGALITKLL
+454 TGTLITKLL

-678 RKTYAGRFKIEETT
+678 RQNYAGRFKIEETT

-777 FNILTNDGVAKGLFM
+777 FNILTNDGAAKGLFM
-792 EGNQLYVSFTYAR
+792 EGNQLYISFTYAR
-805 GGMLAL
+805 GGCLAL
-811 GGANNGNGYLYIY
+811 GGENNGNGYLYIY

-861 TAGNITGSTISGS
+861 TAGNIIGSTISGS

-884 AKIDIE
+884 ARIDIE

-911 NTTKEMISYT
+911 NTNKTLISYT
-921 DSNGEL
+921 DASGEE
-927 IIREEQVSGLDV
+927 IMSEEEVSGLDIN
-939 SANYLFR
+939 ANYLTR
-946 TLVHGTE
+946 MIVHGTE

-993 VNGKLTGSKNFE
+993 VNGKLTGAKNFE

-1041 TLAYSP
+1041 ALAYSP

-1056 VGTGKTGSDGM
+1056 VGTGKTGSDGT

-1089 LQAEGDGSLYIA
+1089 LQAEGEGSLYIA
-1101 EKQTDYFVVRGT
+1101 EKQSDYFVVRGT
-1113 PNLAFAWKIEAVKAG
+1113 PDLAFAWKVEAAKTG
-1128 TETVRYAEPSLQ
+1128 TETVRYADPSLR

-1172 LAAYDAEM
+1172 LTAYDAEM

-1186 NIEGVSGD
+1186 DFESISGD